1 MNSLV
6 SGKNHST
13 THGVLNLSDY
23 IIRELDNGNFC
34 LGLFMDLSKAFDTID
49 HHILLD
55 KLFYYGVRGVAL
67 NWFRS
72 YLLCRKQ
79 YVVVDGVESNLI
91 EVSCEV
97 PQGSVLGPLLFLI
110 YVNDIIHSS
119 NIFRFSLFADDTVAD
134 LSHKNLHVHLF
145 HWLMKNLINDSFGFK
160 VISYF

>member
-1 MNSLV
+1 
-6 SGKNHST
+6 
-13 THGVLNLSDY
+13 
-23 IIRELDNGNFC
+23 
-34 LGLFMDLSKAFDTID
+34 MDLSKAFDTID
-49 HHILLD
+49 HHD

-91 EVSCEV
+91 EVSCGV

-119 NIFRFSLFADDTVAD
+119 KIFRFSLFADDTVAV
-134 LSHKNLHVHLF
+134 LSH
-145 HWLMKNLINDSFGFK
+145 
-160 VISYF
+160 